1 MGKLNE
7 VLVVEEEKAAEKE
20 AVAPAESNVKVGEE
34 LANCGVKDGCG
45 PEAFAVHIFTGV
57 GNSQG
62 PKICI
67 GGK

>member
-7 VLVVEEEKAAEKE
+7 VVVQEQEAEKPAE
-20 AVAPAESNVKVGEE
+20 VPAESNVKVGEE
-34 LANCGVKDGCG
+34 LTNCGVKDGCG
-45 PEAFAVHIFTGV
+45 PEAFAVHVFTGM